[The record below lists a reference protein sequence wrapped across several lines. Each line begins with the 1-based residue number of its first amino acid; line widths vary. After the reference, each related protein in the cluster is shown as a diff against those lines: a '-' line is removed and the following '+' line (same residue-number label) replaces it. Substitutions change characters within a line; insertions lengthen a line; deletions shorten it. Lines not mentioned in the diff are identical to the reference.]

1 MKVPARRTAR
11 KLDLPCGYVWPVY
24 LKGTTGVSKKHMIRK
39 NMKKTK
45 AVETK
50 MEAEMK
56 RNQTVR
62 TMAMAVTVKATI
74 KGMKMSVKV

>member
-1 MKVPARRTAR
+1 MRVPARRTAR
-11 KLDLPCGYVWPVY
+11 KLDLPCG
-24 LKGTTGVSKKHMIRK
+24 K

-62 TMAMAVTVKATI
+62 TMTVTVKATI

>member
-1 MKVPARRTAR
+1 
-11 KLDLPCGYVWPVY
+11 
-24 LKGTTGVSKKHMIRK
+24 
-39 NMKKTK
+39 MKKTK

-62 TMAMAVTVKATI
+62 TMTVTVKATI